1 MKRQSVSLV
10 IREMEINAAVSY
22 HPASIRKTSNEKKKK
37 NRKQVLVRLWRNWN
51 LCAGGNVKRRSC
63 RNQYGGS
70 SKN

>member
-10 IREMEINAAVSY
+10 IREMEINATVSY
-22 HPASIRKTSNEKKKK
+22 HPASIRKTSNKKKK
-37 NRKQVLVRLWRNWN
+37 KRKQVLVRLWRNWN

>member
-37 NRKQVLVRLWRNWN
+37 KQKTSIGEAIEKLEPVCWRECKTA
-51 LCAGGNVKRRSC
+51 LL
-63 RNQYGGS
+63 
-70 SKN
+70 

>member
-37 NRKQVLVRLWRNWN
+37 QKTSIGEAMEKLEPVCWRECKTA
-51 LCAGGNVKRRSC
+51 LL
-63 RNQYGGS
+63 
-70 SKN
+70 